1 MERIKDYKS
10 FIGEK
15 MNIAP
20 MTKDRLDRIS
30 KGEGLFYVYKDTDGE
45 SVYVSDFPLR
55 WDGIDGIGKYR
66 DFNDAVKSI
75 SNYDT
80 ANTLYSANIANTVM
94 DTFKYDTLDKIYEN
108 GIRLFDPKT
117 KDFESAVL
125 PTITDVVGYIL
136 KH

>member
-1 MERIKDYKS
+1 MEHIKDYKS

-15 MNIAP
+15 INIAP
-20 MTKDRLDRIS
+20 MTKNRLDRIS

-55 WDGIDGIGKYR
+55 WDGIEGIGKYR

-75 SNYDT
+75 SYYDT

-94 DTFKYDTLDKIYEN
+94 REFKYDSLD
-108 GIRLFDPKT
+108 GIFKDGIQLFDPKT

-125 PTITDVVGYIL
+125 PTITDVVRYIL

>member
-1 MERIKDYKS
+1 MENIKDYKT

-30 KGEGLFYVYKDTDGE
+30 KGEGLYYVYKDTDGE

-55 WDGIDGIGKYR
+55 WDGIEEIGKYR
-66 DFNDAVKSI
+66 DFGDALKSI
-75 SNYDT
+75 SDYDT
-80 ANTLYSANIANTVM
+80 GNTLYSANIANTVM
-94 DTFKYDTLDKIYEN
+94 KAFKYETLDDIFN
-108 GIRLFDPKT
+108 DGIGLFDPKK

-125 PTITDVVGYIL
+125 PTITEVVRYIL